1 MWLIV
6 GEIST
11 IYKEYEEQTGLFA
24 PSPIRMFAV
33 LVILYQTDTER
44 SEVRYFVPIMS
55 QFVPNFK
62 FNVLFSSI
70 RNCGSIT
77 LIKYILDGGF
87 VKQFLF
93 DKVSQS
99 IIRSNGFQQD
109 QNRNEGNFFRKLLHI
124 KLHQR
129 RNYDI
134 FWPFILKNAMKKKLR
149 WWFFTGTTQIL
160 RKEKVGGLFTKGA
173 YQIRDFYR
181 SSPLDDSLVL

>member
-6 GEIST
+6 REIST

-55 QFVPNFK
+55 QFVPTFK

-93 DKVSQS
+93 DKESQS